1 MFEWCLGHWWRTR
14 LNLKVIKKKK
24 SHRKPWRRE
33 VLLKNCWKDQK
44 LNLRNGPDFFP
55 QHSYVLLCCLKH
67 EKKASFWWWE
77 FLLWLQSYTDPLGA
91 HVRYIYPPQIQVWW
105 LFHVHKAVKHL
116 SRLGVKMKMFSDPV
130 WSTSIDRADCLSD
143 RLTDSVSVILYP
155 CCSALFKKK
164 LNDSSMCVHFIIRY
178 PFDLCAMGPRRDCAQ
193 CGRGMMLKRYL
204 GGQDKHIQIQS
215 EKAILRL
222 LSLGQSRESR
232 LELLIWFWCC
242 VLLKGHRCFKGT
254 TNDIIY
260 TVYLRELKKETNNQI
275 KRQRSLPGSIYFI
288 SFWTDSDTYNLLI

>member
-1 MFEWCLGHWWRTR
+1 METR
-14 LNLKVIKKKK
+14 SSPQK
-24 SHRKPWRRE
+24 
-33 VLLKNCWKDQK
+33 LLK
-44 LNLRNGPDFFP
+44 GPKVEFEKWTSFFP

-67 EKKASFWWWE
+67 EKKLVSGGGSFYSD
-77 FLLWLQSYTDPLGA
+77 FSHIRTLWGHMCGTFT
-91 HVRYIYPPQIQVWW
+91 PPQIQVWW

-260 TVYLRELKKETNNQI
+260 TVYLRELKKETNDQI

-288 SFWTDSDTYNLLI
+288 SFWTDSDTYNLLIWLSMVLEMFMI